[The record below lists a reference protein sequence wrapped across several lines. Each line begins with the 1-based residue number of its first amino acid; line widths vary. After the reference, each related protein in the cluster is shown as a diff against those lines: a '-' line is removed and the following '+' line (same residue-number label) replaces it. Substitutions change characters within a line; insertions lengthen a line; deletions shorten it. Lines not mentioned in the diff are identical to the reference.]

1 MIKNKGK
8 EKEKVMV
15 VDDEKD
21 TCDSV
26 ALVLESAGFSVEK
39 AYSGKE
45 CLEKLESKWKFYDL
59 VLIDI
64 MMPGL
69 SGIEL
74 LKILKKKIDNKITMA
89 YLSIVPKAQ
98 VDLTNVD
105 GFIQKP
111 FDNDDLRKEVKEM
124 IKKFKR
130 EREKKNEK

>member
-1 MIKNKGK
+1 
-8 EKEKVMV
+8 MV

-26 ALVLESAGFSVEK
+26 AQVLESAGFSVDK
-39 AYSGKE
+39 TYSGKE
-45 CLEKLESKWKFYDL
+45 CLEELEGKWTNYDL

-74 LKILKKKIDNKITMA
+74 LKLLKKKIDHKVALAYIT
-89 YLSIVPKAQ
+89 IVPKAH
-98 VDLTNVD
+98 VDTTSVN

-111 FDNDDLRKEVKEM
+111 FDNKDLRREVEDM
-124 IKKFKR
+124 IKKFKTQR
-130 EREKKNEK
+130 GEKEEQK